1 MQLLLVFLNGM
12 ARRKKAVAGLINELA
27 AQLNL
32 AKDPNILVFLPLG
45 GLGPIDIVT
54 LNMTTGEY
62 TAYDVKTKNFRKQ
75 DYQAK
80 DGYKRKTKGSLI
92 NRQTTLE
99 QKKLKV
105 KIIYATI
112 S

>member
-1 MQLLLVFLNGM
+1 
-12 ARRKKAVAGLINELA
+12 
-27 AQLNL
+27 
-32 AKDPNILVFLPLG
+32 
-45 GLGPIDIVT
+45 
-54 LNMTTGEY
+54 MTTGEY

-80 DGYKRKTKGSLI
+80 DGYKRNTKGSLI

>member
-12 ARRKKAVAGLINELA
+12 ARRKKAVTGLVNELA
-27 AQLNL
+27 AQLDF

-62 TAYDVKTKNFRKQ
+62 TAYDVKSKNYRKKNNTP
-75 DYQAK
+75 K
-80 DGYKRKTKGSLI
+80 DGYKRNTKGSLI
-92 NRQTTLE
+92 NRQTTIE

-112 S
+112 

>member
-1 MQLLLVFLNGM
+1 M
-12 ARRKKAVAGLINELA
+12 ARRKKAVTGLVNELA
-27 AQLNL
+27 AQLDF
-32 AKDPNILVFLPLG
+32 AKDPNILVFTPLG

-62 TAYDVKTKNFRKQ
+62 TAYDVKTKNYRKQ
-75 DYQAK
+75 DYKAK
-80 DGYKRKTKGSLI
+80 DGYKRNSTGSLI
-92 NRQTTLE
+92 NRNATKE

-112 S
+112 

>member
-1 MQLLLVFLNGM
+1 M

-32 AKDPNILVFLPLG
+32 AKDPNILVFIPLG

-54 LNMTTGEY
+54 LNMDTGEY
-62 TAYDVKTKNFRKQ
+62 TSYDVKSKNYRKK
-75 DYQAK
+75 DYVPK
-80 DGYKRKTKGSLI
+80 DGYKRNSKGNLI
-92 NRQTTLE
+92 NRHPTKE

-105 KIIYATI
+105 KIVYAK
-112 S
+112 

>member
-1 MQLLLVFLNGM
+1 M
-12 ARRKKAVAGLINELA
+12 ARRKKAVIGLVNELA

-32 AKDPNILVFLPLG
+32 AKDPNILVFTPLG

-62 TAYDVKTKNFRKQ
+62 TAYDVKSKNYRKKNSTP
-75 DYQAK
+75 K
-80 DGYKRKTKGSLI
+80 DGYKRNTKGSLI
-92 NRQTTLE
+92 NRQTTIE

-112 S
+112 

>member
-1 MQLLLVFLNGM
+1 
-12 ARRKKAVAGLINELA
+12 
-27 AQLNL
+27 
-32 AKDPNILVFLPLG
+32 
-45 GLGPIDIVT
+45 
-54 LNMTTGEY
+54 MTTGEY

>member
-1 MQLLLVFLNGM
+1 M
-12 ARRKKAVAGLINELA
+12 ARRKKAVIGLINELA

-32 AKDPNILVFLPLG
+32 AKDPNILVFTPLG

-54 LNMTTGEY
+54 LNMSTGEY
-62 TAYDVKTKNFRKQ
+62 SAYDVKTKNYRKK
-75 DYQAK
+75 DHTPS

-92 NRQTTLE
+92 NRQTTIE

-105 KIIYATI
+105 IILALL
-112 S
+112 

>member
-1 MQLLLVFLNGM
+1 M
-12 ARRKKAVAGLINELA
+12 ARRKKAVAGLISELS

-32 AKDPNILVFLPLG
+32 AKAPTILVFTPLG
-45 GLGPIDIVT
+45 GLGQVDIVT

-62 TAYDVKTKNFRKQ
+62 TAYDVKSKNFRKQ
-75 DYQAK
+75 DYTAK
-80 DGYKRKTKGSLI
+80 DGYKRKTKGTLI
-92 NRQTTLE
+92 ARQTTKE

-112 S
+112 